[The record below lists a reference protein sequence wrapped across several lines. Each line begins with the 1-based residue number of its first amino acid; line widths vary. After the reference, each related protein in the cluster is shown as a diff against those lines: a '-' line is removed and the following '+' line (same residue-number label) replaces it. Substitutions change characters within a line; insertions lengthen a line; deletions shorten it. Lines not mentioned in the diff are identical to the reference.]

1 MASSKLDAVDL
12 VSMWCYYEWA
22 VRWTWSSRRK
32 GSVRGRAGYNR
43 ERSSNNDEVV
53 EEVATCLTQT
63 TNTSE

>member
-1 MASSKLDAVDL
+1 MQLI
-12 VSMWCYYEWA
+12 
-22 VRWTWSSRRK
+22 WSQCGVIMNGLSGGRGAAGGK